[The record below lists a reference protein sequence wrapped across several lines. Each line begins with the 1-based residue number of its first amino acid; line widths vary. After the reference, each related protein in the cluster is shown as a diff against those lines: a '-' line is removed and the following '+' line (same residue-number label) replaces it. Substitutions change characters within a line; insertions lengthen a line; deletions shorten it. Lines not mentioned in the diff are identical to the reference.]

1 MLNLIPTS
9 ISSLDIWRPNSWTR
23 FKIQNIFFNSKN
35 FGVCPVIAKLSSDNQ
50 DVAVSLLANTP
61 SKGKN
66 VRC

>member
-1 MLNLIPTS
+1 MKTELLNTIRDS
-9 ISSLDIWRPNSWTR
+9 KYI
-23 FKIQNIFFNSKN
+23 FNSKN
-35 FGVCPVIAKLSSDNQ
+35 FGVCAVIAKLSSDNQ